1 MNKSTVTFLLIVLAC
16 LLAYS
21 NTFGVPFHFDDN
33 LNIVDNPVVKS
44 LHYFADPDQ
53 AEGLKSRYALR
64 SRYIGYLTF
73 ALNYALFG
81 LNVAGY
87 HVVNLLIHILNA
99 FLIYRLVLLT
109 FQTPY
114 FSAGAHPP
122 REREGVI
129 IALFSALLFA
139 SHPVQTQAVTYIVQR
154 FASLATLFYLLSL
167 VMYSKWRVAFPRT
180 GKPGLSA
187 LRYLISVLCAVLAMK
202 TKEIAFTLPLM
213 IALYE
218 VLFFEGPARKR
229 VLWLIPFFFTMLIIP
244 LALFSADKPLGIMI
258 SDMDEASS
266 SATVSRWDYLF
277 TQFRVIV
284 TYLRIIIFPIN
295 QNLDYDYPVYHSLL
309 QGEVAA
315 SSLLILSL
323 FASGIYFWYRS
334 RLTPSVFRLASFGI
348 FWFFITLSV
357 ESSVIPIQD
366 VIFEHRL
373 YLPLFGP
380 AVLATTATFAIAN
393 RWKDKWPIIEKALV
407 LLLAL
412 ATVVFTGAAYARNR
426 VWQNEITLWSDV
438 VKKSPG
444 KPRGYN
450 GLGLAYAN
458 AGQLDTALD
467 LFDNAISLHKT
478 LQKSRDEAYGV
489 VVNKGLVYFT
499 KKDSDRA
506 ITEYNKAVL
515 FAPEL
520 APAYNN
526 RGIVYY
532 YQKQYGKAMED
543 FNKAIAMDPNY
554 ADAYHNRGIF
564 FSDKGQIDN
573 AIQDFDRAIRINP
586 GKPVFHGRRGAE
598 YVKNRAYDKAIADLT
613 YALSRDRDRS
623 DFYFSRGMAYEGAG
637 ELEKALHDYTTC
649 LRLNPKYAKGH
660 INRGIVYG
668 KQGLFEKALEDFN
681 KAVSLEPKD
690 GGGYTNR
697 AYLYYLQ
704 GRYEAA
710 LTDYRTSCSLGDKK
724 GCDAMRELLK
734 KHRLKGGG

>member
-1 MNKSTVTFLLIVLAC
+1 MNKSTVTFLLIVLVC

-44 LHYFADPDQ
+44 LHYFVDPDQ
-53 AEGLKSRYALR
+53 AEGLKSQYALR

-73 ALNYALFG
+73 TLNYALHG
-81 LNVAGY
+81 LHVAGY

-114 FSAGAHPP
+114 FSSGAHFP

-167 VMYSKWRVAFPRT
+167 VLYGKWRIALPQT

-258 SDMDEASS
+258 SDADKASS

-284 TYLRIIIFPIN
+284 TYLRIIVLPIN

-315 SSLLILSL
+315 SLLVILSIFGWGVYL
-323 FASGIYFWYRS
+323 WYRS
-334 RLTPSVFRLASFGI
+334 RWTPSALRLGAFGI

-373 YLPLFGP
+373 YLPLFGF

-393 RWKDKWPIIEKALV
+393 RWQD
-407 LLLAL
+407 
-412 ATVVFTGAAYARNR
+412 
-426 VWQNEITLWSDV
+426 EIALWSDV

-444 KPRGYN
+444 KPRGYSS
-450 GLGLAYAN
+450 LGLAYAN
-458 AGQLDTALD
+458 ACQLDTALD

-478 LQKSRDEAYGV
+478 LQKSRDEAYRV

-499 KKDSDRA
+499 KKDFDRA

-532 YQKQYGKAMED
+532 YQKQYGKA
-543 FNKAIAMDPNY
+543 
-554 ADAYHNRGIF
+554 
-564 FSDKGQIDN
+564 
-573 AIQDFDRAIRINP
+573 
-586 GKPVFHGRRGAE
+586 
-598 YVKNRAYDKAIADLT
+598 L
-613 YALSRDRDRS
+613 
-623 DFYFSRGMAYEGAG
+623 
-637 ELEKALHDYTTC
+637 
-649 LRLNPKYAKGH
+649 
-660 INRGIVYG
+660 
-668 KQGLFEKALEDFN
+668 
-681 KAVSLEPKD
+681 
-690 GGGYTNR
+690 
-697 AYLYYLQ
+697 
-704 GRYEAA
+704 
-710 LTDYRTSCSLGDKK
+710 
-724 GCDAMRELLK
+724 
-734 KHRLKGGG
+734 